1 MNARNLEYIRH
12 FNRKRAKRLCD
23 DKLATKRLLRRH
35 NIPTPKLY
43 GVISSPQ
50 DLKQF
55 EWGRLPESFV
65 LKPNMG
71 GGGEGIKVIFGRRKD
86 GQWVSARGRRLNFYE
101 LVAHIL
107 NIMDG
112 NYSLT
117 NVPDSAFFEERIRI
131 LKEMKPYSFEGIPDI
146 RVIVFNHIPVM
157 AMLRLPTK
165 ESEGK
170 ANLHLGGIGAG
181 VDIATGVTTTAVYRD
196 GVIDTIPGTQ
206 IHLSGFKIP
215 HWNDILE
222 IAVETQRISN
232 VGYLGVDIAI
242 DKELGPVVLELN
254 ARPGLA
260 IQIAN
265 RAPLRERLERV
276 AGIHVKTTRR
286 GIRIAKEIFGGEI
299 EQEVEEI
306 TGRQVVGVTETVKLM
321 GRGQQEIEVEA
332 RVDTG
337 AGRTSLT
344 RELAIQLGFEDA
356 IRHYDSFGIPDPLK
370 RAELDQLS
378 EGKMWKRLREHPDIV
393 GVDKTM
399 SAHGGSYRMLVPITF
414 YLAGRKVVTKA
425 SIYDRQDMVHP
436 ILIGRRDLKWFL
448 VDPAKERKI
457 SK

>member
-12 FNRKRAKRLCD
+12 YNRKRAKRLCD
-23 DKLATKRLLRRH
+23 DKLASKRLLRRH
-35 NIPTPKLY
+35 NIPTPELF
-43 GVISSPQ
+43 GAISSPQ

-86 GQWVSARGRRLNFYE
+86 GQWVSARGRHLNFYE

-117 NVPDSAFFEERIRI
+117 NIPDSAFFEERIRI
-131 LKEMKPYSFEGIPDI
+131 LKQLKPYSFEGIPDI

-170 ANLHLGGIGAG
+170 ANLHLGGIGVG
-181 VDIATGVTTTAVYRD
+181 IDIASGVTTTAVHHNR
-196 GVIDTIPGTQ
+196 VIDAIPGTQ
-206 IHLSGFKIP
+206 IRLSGLKIP
-215 HWNDILE
+215 HWDEILE
-222 IAVETQRISN
+222 IAIETQRISA
-232 VGYLGVDIAI
+232 VGYLGVDIAM
-242 DKELGPVVLELN
+242 DKERGPVVLELN
-254 ARPGLA
+254 ARPGLE
-260 IQIAN
+260 IQVAN
-265 RAPLRERLERV
+265 QAPLRERLERV
-276 AGIHVKTTRR
+276 AGIQVKTTHR
-286 GIRIAKEIFGGEI
+286 GMRIAKEIFGGEI
-299 EQEVEEI
+299 EQEVEDI
-306 TGRQVVGVTETVKLM
+306 TGRQVIGVTETVKLV
-321 GRGQQEIEVEA
+321 GKEQREIEVEA

-337 AGRTSLT
+337 AGRTSVT
-344 RELAIQLGFEDA
+344 RELAAQLGYEDA
-356 IRHYDSFGIPDPLK
+356 IRHYDSFGIQDPLS
-370 RAELDQLS
+370 RDELEELS
-378 EGKMWKRLREHPDIV
+378 RQELWKKIMEHPDII

-414 YLAGRKVVTKA
+414 YLGGRKVATKA

-448 VDPAKERKI
+448 VDPAKEKRTTK
-457 SK
+457 